1 MGAVTITVTSNQ
13 SFRDRVRSAF
23 AGKRQ
28 DEQISFESFDLLWKV
43 LAPNRMALVKSLTGA
58 GPVSLR
64 EAARRVGRDVRAVH
78 SDVHML
84 LDAGVLRKDELGRIE
99 FPYTAVH
106 VDFML
111 KTSA

>member
-1 MGAVTITVTSNQ
+1 MSAVTITVDSTDAFKQ
-13 SFRDRVRSAF
+13 RVKAALS
-23 AGKRQ
+23 GKRQ
-28 DEQISFESFDLLWKV
+28 QQRISFESFELLWKV
-43 LAPNRMALVKSLTGA
+43 LAPNRMAIVQALTGA

-64 EAARRVGRDVRAVH
+64 EVARRVGRDVRAVH

-84 LDAGVLRKDELGRIE
+84 LRAGVLRKDDEGRID

-111 KTSA
+111 EAAA

>member
-28 DEQISFESFDLLWKV
+28 DEQISFESFDLLWKA

-111 KTSA
+111 KTAA